1 MTAERIAALE
11 QRLQT
16 LEDERAIMRV
26 IAAYG
31 PLVDSG
37 DAAAAADLWA
47 SDGTYDVGD
56 WVMSSR
62 ADVAAMVESEAHQGL
77 IRRGCCHFFGPP
89 VVTVTGDTAVAV
101 CESVLMVRGDEHGY
115 RIMRA
120 GVHLVNLRRNG
131 KRWEITDRTARQ
143 LDGSGRAAELVAV
156 GLRGRG
162 R

>member
-1 MTAERIAALE
+1 MSDERLDALE
-11 QRLQT
+11 RRLQA
-16 LEDERAIMRV
+16 LEDERAITRM

-47 SDGTYDVGD
+47 PEGTYDVGD

-101 CESVLMVRGDEHGY
+101 CESVLVVRGDEHGY
-115 RIMRA
+115 RILRA

-131 KRWEITDRTARQ
+131 ERWQITDRTARQ
-143 LDGSGRAAELVAV
+143 LDGSGAAAELVAV
-156 GLRGRG
+156 GLNGWGR
-162 R
+162 